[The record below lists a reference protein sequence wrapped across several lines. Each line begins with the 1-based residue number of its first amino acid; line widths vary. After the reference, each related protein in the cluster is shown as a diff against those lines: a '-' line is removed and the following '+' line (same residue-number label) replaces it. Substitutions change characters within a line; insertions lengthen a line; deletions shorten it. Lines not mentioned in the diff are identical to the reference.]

1 MQLNKYK
8 CSVSLAIH
16 RVGDNSKVLV
26 VRRPDDD
33 DEFPGMWGLPAA
45 SCWDG
50 ETLEEAAHRVGVDKL
65 GVCLTLAREL
75 ASGVQ
80 ERNEYTIE
88 MTLFEATLDSRP
100 VLPLSTEGDAGVTL
114 YADWRWGEPKELATS
129 ADSGSLCSRLLL
141 ESLSDE

>member
-1 MQLNKYK
+1 MPKNIQKI
-8 CSVSLAIH
+8 SVSLAIH
-16 RVGDNSKVLV
+16 RIGDNSKVLV
-26 VRRPDDD
+26 VLRPDDD

-45 SCWDG
+45 SCRDE

-65 GVCLTLAREL
+65 GVCLTLSREL

-88 MTLFEATLDSRP
+88 MTLFEATLNGEP
-100 VLPLSTEGDAGVTL
+100 VLPLNTEGDAGVTL
-114 YADWRWGEPKELATS
+114 YADWRWGEPEELATS
-129 ADSGSLCSRLLL
+129 ADSGSLCSQLLL